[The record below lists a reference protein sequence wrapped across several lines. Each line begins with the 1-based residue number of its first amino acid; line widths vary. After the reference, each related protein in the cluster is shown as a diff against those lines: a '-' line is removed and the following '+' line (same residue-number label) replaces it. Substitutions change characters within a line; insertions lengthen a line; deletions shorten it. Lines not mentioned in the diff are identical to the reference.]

1 LEKQNLKKAGLK
13 ATLPRVKIL
22 DVLEQADNTHLSAED
37 IYNVFT
43 NNNED
48 IALATIYRVLTQ
60 FEAAGM
66 VCRHR
71 FEDGRAVFE
80 LNTGDHHDHL
90 VCMKCG
96 DVVEFVDDVIEERQK
111 QIARDAG
118 FEMTDHCLY
127 IYGVCGSCK

>member
-1 LEKQNLKKAGLK
+1 LDKQNLKKAGLK

-22 DVLEQADNTHLSAED
+22 EVLEQAGNSHMCAED
-37 IYNVFT
+37 IYKVFIE
-43 NNNED
+43 NKEE

-66 VCRHR
+66 VCRHH

-90 VCMKCG
+90 VCMKCSKI
-96 DVVEFVDDVIEERQK
+96 VEFMDEVIEERQK
-111 QIARDAG
+111 RIALDAG

-127 IYGVCGSCK
+127 IYGVCSSCQ

>member
-1 LEKQNLKKAGLK
+1 M
-13 ATLPRVKIL
+13 
-22 DVLEQADNTHLSAED
+22 SAED
-37 IYNVFT
+37 IYKVFIED
-43 NNNED
+43 NED

-96 DVVEFVDDVIEERQK
+96 DVVEFVDDVIEERQR
-111 QIARDAG
+111 QIALDAG

-127 IYGVCGSCK
+127 IYGVCGNCQ

>member
-1 LEKQNLKKAGLK
+1 MEKQNLKKAGLK